1 MPRRYSPEPTT
12 SLPIWLDRAQVRPAS
27 NEILIDGEI
36 VHVRPKTMAVLE
48 RLIAGRGEVVTKE
61 SILNHVWPNMEVSDG
76 ALTDAVHELR
86 RAFSDNSR
94 DPRFIQ
100 TIPRRGYRTIADITV
115 PRFGSPRIAV
125 LPFTSLSD
133 DPEDRYFCDGLAEEL
148 IGGLGRIRQ
157 VEVVARTSSFKLAED
172 ESDHQRLAAKLDA
185 SHLVSGSL
193 RRTGNRIRVIAY
205 LIDPETETEIW
216 SAVFDRE
223 LGDLI
228 SVQDEIA
235 SNIAQTVAPQL
246 GLAAGHRLISVS
258 TSNLEAYRQFSKG
271 RYFWKQFNYD
281 PARPMEFYRNALEL
295 DPDFALPHAGMVE
308 CYNTFAVFHLMP
320 QSQAR
325 EASIEHAER
334 ALFLDPYSA
343 DTLFAFGYMQFY
355 MHWNL
360 RLAEMAFNKALAI
373 NPNHVLALCFL
384 SMLLC
389 PLQRRNES
397 RRYAETATRLDPF
410 SPFSWWMRSV
420 VSHYNR
426 DPEDALDAAEQGLE
440 LSQDDVLMRW
450 IRADSVTRL
459 SGRRRALDLIRDL
472 DVRTDEQPMF
482 KACAGVLY
490 SLVGEE
496 SETLRIRERLSG
508 GSSRDSGA
516 AFVDSLLFTHLNDF
530 EGALDCLEQAEA
542 EKDAT
547 FWVIGCSP
555 YFDPLR
561 HHPRFV
567 RLLKRLALDT
577 ASLQSWAS
585 GEMSPEFPR

>member
-1 MPRRYSPEPTT
+1 MQGRSKPGTA
-12 SLPIWLDRAQVRPAS
+12 LPGRIWLGDVEVRPDN
-27 NEILIDGEI
+27 NEIVVRGSVVRLKPKVMQVLQCLISADG
-36 VHVRPKTMAVLE
+36 A
-48 RLIAGRGEVVTKE
+48 VVTR
-61 SILNHVWPNMEVSDG
+61 SGILDEVWPNVTVSESVVTE
-76 ALTDAVHELR
+76 AIHELR
-86 RAFSDNSR
+86 RALGDEIRNA
-94 DPRFIQ
+94 RFIR
-100 TIPRRGYRTIADITV
+100 TVPRRGYHTIADITV
-115 PRFGSPRIAV
+115 PRSGSPRIAV

-172 ESDHQRLAAKLDA
+172 ESSHQRLGARLGAT
-185 SHLVSGSL
+185 HLVSGSL
-193 RRTGNRIRVIAY
+193 RRTGSRIRVIAY
-205 LIDPETETEIW
+205 LIDPDTQTEIW

-235 SNIAQTVAPQL
+235 GNIAQAVAPQL
-246 GLAAGHRLISVS
+246 EPAAGRHLISVS

-281 PARPMEFYRNALEL
+281 PGRPMEYYRHALEL
-295 DPDFALPHAGMVE
+295 DPEFALPHAGMVE

-320 QSQAR
+320 QREAR
-325 EASIEHAER
+325 EASIEHAEQ
-334 ALFLDPYSA
+334 ALFLDPHSA
-343 DTLFAFGYMQFY
+343 DSQFAFGYMQFY

-389 PLQRRNES
+389 PLQRRCES
-397 RRYAETATRLDPF
+397 RRYAETATRLDPL

-420 VSHYNR
+420 VGHYNR
-426 DPEDALDAAEQGLE
+426 DHEDALAAAERGLA
-440 LSQDDVLMRW
+440 LNPDDVLMRW

-459 SGRRRALDLIRDL
+459 GERAHALELIRDL
-472 DVRTDEQPMF
+472 DARTDEQPLF
-482 KACAGVLY
+482 KACAGALY

-496 SETLRIRERLSG
+496 SETARICERLS

-516 AFVDSLLFTHLNDF
+516 PFVGSLLFIHLNDF
-530 EGALDCLEQAEA
+530 ERALDCLEQAEA

-561 HHPRFV
+561 RQPRFV
-567 RLLKRLALDT
+567 RLLKRLALHD
-577 ASLQSWAS
+577 
-585 GEMSPEFPR
+585 R